1 MLGDMAAFTTGEA
14 VALELPI
21 ARIPTRATAFL
32 IDVVLQIVLA
42 LIAAGGL
49 LVLGTRYDLDSAW
62 FEALVVVLIVAV
74 LIGYPVLWET
84 LTTGRTPG
92 KFVLGLRVVRAD
104 GGPVDLRHTL
114 TRGLAGAI
122 VDFWLLGVFGAVA
135 VVTSLCSPNARRV
148 GDVLAGTVVV
158 HGQRRLPL
166 PALAVPPPWLAGW
179 VARTDPTALPDD
191 LALSVRR
198 YLTRLPDLTPA
209 AAHELG
215 VALVRAVCAALGV
228 PAPGELP
235 PVQILGAVVAER
247 QRRALPGLRGPVLV
261 PGAGN
266 GFGPAVPQ
274 PLAAPGVATGGP
286 SPWSAHAPL
295 PDSSAAGSPQ
305 DGNGFLPPPVG

>member
-1 MLGDMAAFTTGEA
+1 MAAFTTGEA

-32 IDVVLQIVLA
+32 VDVVLQVVLA
-42 LIAAGGL
+42 LLAAGGL
-49 LVLGTRYDLDSAW
+49 LVLGTRFDLDSAW
-62 FEALVVVLIVAV
+62 FDALVVVLIVGV

-135 VVTSLCSPNARRV
+135 VLTSLCSPNARRV

-158 HGQRRLPL
+158 HAQRRLPL
-166 PALAVPPPWLAGW
+166 PALAVPPPWLAEW

-191 LALSVRR
+191 LALAVRR

-209 AAHELG
+209 AAHDLG

-228 PAPGELP
+228 PAPGTLP
-235 PVQILGAVVAER
+235 PVQILGAIVAER

-266 GFGPAVPQ
+266 GLGPALPQLVPVGG
-274 PLAAPGVATGGP
+274 AAPGP
-286 SPWSAHAPL
+286 SPWSPRAALPGSAPGL
-295 PDSSAAGSPQ
+295 PPSGTPGG
-305 DGNGFLPPPVG
+305 GNGFVPPPVG